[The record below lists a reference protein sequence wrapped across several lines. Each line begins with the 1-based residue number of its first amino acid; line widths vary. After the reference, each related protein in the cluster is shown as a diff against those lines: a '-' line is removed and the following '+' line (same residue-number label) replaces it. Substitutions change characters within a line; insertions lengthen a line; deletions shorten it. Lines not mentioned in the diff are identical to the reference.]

1 MEDISRVTRQ
11 LKMCFYAN
19 KCKIKFRSQHKIEL
33 LNKLK
38 GQNNNIQQN
47 KTSEEEYRELNPL
60 DGCLHVF
67 IDLGSNRGL
76 QIRKL
81 YEPHN
86 FPLAQVLPLYEKY
99 FGKPETR
106 NLREIC
112 SVSFEP
118 NSKHAGHLRAM
129 SEAYATCGINV
140 VFIKAGVGH
149 KDTV

>member
-1 MEDISRVTRQ
+1 
-11 LKMCFYAN
+11 MCFYAN
-19 KCKIKFRSQHKIEL
+19 KSKIKFRSQHRIEL
-33 LNKLK
+33 LNKLS
-38 GQNNNIQQN
+38 GQQN
-47 KTSEEEYRELNPL
+47 LIPLNQSSEEDYREPNPL

-140 VFIKAGVGH
+140 VFIKAGVGQ

>member
-1 MEDISRVTRQ
+1 
-11 LKMCFYAN
+11 MCFYAN
-19 KCKIKFRSQHKIEL
+19 KCKIKFRSQHRIEL
-33 LNKLK
+33 LNKLS
-38 GQNNNIQQN
+38 GQQN
-47 KTSEEEYRELNPL
+47 LIPLNQSSEEDYREPNPL

-129 SEAYATCGINV
+129 SQAYATCGINV